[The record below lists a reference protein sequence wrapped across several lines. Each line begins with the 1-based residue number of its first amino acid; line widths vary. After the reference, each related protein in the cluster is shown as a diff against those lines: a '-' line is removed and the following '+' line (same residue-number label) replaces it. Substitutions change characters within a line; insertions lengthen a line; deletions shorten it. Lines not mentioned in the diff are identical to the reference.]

1 MFRQLSI
8 NMSQVKY
15 LCTIFPKAELFCQ
28 IILVSVWTISIVT
41 FLTQL
46 IRSAGYSQL
55 IAWLVYLPVLISGK
69 FSWLDYRLIFG
80 SFWGGGFNGEI
91 TTVITTL
98 YFQLY
103 TFFNF
108 LDHLSHFCFVSPPF
122 FLNKKIFSQHC
133 STRFC
138 CPTSGRSFSVHLC
151 RRTLCTEVKASVSVP
166 VYHLFHY
173 WLLLTQVK
181 LVVNIFRSVVRK
193 RSEKKEWWEY

>member
-15 LCTIFPKAELFCQ
+15 LYNFPKSW
-28 IILVSVWTISIVT
+28 IILSNNLGLSVDNKHCDFFWHNWLGQLVT
-41 FLTQL
+41 
-46 IRSAGYSQL
+46 
-55 IAWLVYLPVLISGK
+55 P
-69 FSWLDYRLIFG
+69 SWLLDLYICLFWYLESFHDWIIDWFLDLFG
-80 SFWGGGFNGEI
+80 GVFNGEI